1 VTEIV
6 EYRPNDAAA
15 QLVAWA
21 DAARSAA
28 ALATSLVATNVCPPP
43 FRGKPQEATAVI
55 LLGAE
60 LGLSPIAALR
70 SMFEIRGQ
78 LGMYVRAQVALV
90 QSRGHRIWTVRESDD
105 EVVVA
110 GSRRDDPDHVTEV
123 AWTIA
128 RARQA
133 GLIRRGR
140 NNEPSQYELQPRSM
154 LWARAAGDVARR
166 IAADVLNGVPELDDP
181 VDSGQAAT
189 AARSA
194 PGRVIQR
201 QPRTVEDIELPA
213 RADERPLTPQP
224 STSDVPTASA
234 RAEDGSPPPQE
245 SAEIGGEPEPTV
257 PAELPPDDVEP
268 PNEDAEPLVTR
279 AQMNLMQALF
289 IRAGARSPDDRH
301 RYLSRWLDRP
311 IESSNDITVTEA
323 SSIIDR
329 LQAQTGG
336 DDASA

>member
-1 VTEIV
+1 MTELV
-6 EYRPNDAAA
+6 EYRDRVSPAA

-21 DAARSAA
+21 DAARAA
-28 ALATSLVATNVCPPP
+28 SALATSLVATNVCPAP

-78 LGMYVRAQVALV
+78 LGMYTRAQVALV

-110 GSRRDDPDHVTEV
+110 GSRRDDPEHVTEV

-133 GLIRRGR
+133 GFIRRGQR
-140 NNEPSQYELQPRSM
+140 GEPSQYELQPRTM

-181 VDSGQAAT
+181 AEPPQAAT
-189 AARSA
+189 GARSA
-194 PGRVIQR
+194 AGRVLQR
-201 QPRTVEDIELPA
+201 QPRQVEDVELPT
-213 RADERPLTPQP
+213 RGADENRV
-224 STSDVPTASA
+224 D
-234 RAEDGSPPPQE
+234 EDGSPPPQE
-245 SAEIGGEPEPTV
+245 SAEIGDEPEPTV
-257 PAELPPDDVEP
+257 PVEPPPAEDVVEP
-268 PNEDAEPLVTR
+268 PNADAEPLVTP
-279 AQMNLMQALF
+279 AQRRMLHPLF
-289 IRAGARSPDDRH
+289 IENGVRSSDGRH
-301 RYLSRWLDRP
+301 AWLAEFLGHEID
-311 IESSNDITVTEA
+311 STNDLTVTEA
-323 SSIIDR
+323 SAAIDELQR
-329 LQAQTGG
+329 LRDRRAPS
-336 DDASA
+336 DD

>member
-1 VTEIV
+1 MTELV
-6 EYRPNDAAA
+6 EYRPSDAAA

-21 DAARSAA
+21 DAARAA
-28 ALATSLVATNVCPPP
+28 SALATSLVATNVCPPP

-110 GSRRDDPDHVTEV
+110 GSRRDDPEHVTEV
-123 AWTIA
+123 AWSIA

-133 GLIRRGR
+133 GFIRRGQR
-140 NNEPSQYELQPRSM
+140 GEPSQYELQPRSM

-166 IAADVLNGVPELDDP
+166 IAADALNGVPELDDP
-181 VDSGQAAT
+181 ADGGQALT
-189 AARSA
+189 APRSA
-194 PGRVIQR
+194 PGRVLQR
-201 QPRTVEDIELPA
+201 DPRPVADVELPTRGPNENRVED
-213 RADERPLTPQP
+213 
-224 STSDVPTASA
+224 
-234 RAEDGSPPPQE
+234 EDGSPPPQE
-245 SAEIGGEPEPTV
+245 SAEIGGEPEPTL
-257 PAELPPDDVEP
+257 PAESPPTPQDDVEP
-268 PNEDAEPLVTR
+268 PNEDAEPTLTT
-279 AQMNLMQALF
+279 AQRNLIQALF
-289 IRAGARSPDDRH
+289 IRAGAKSPDDRH
-301 RYLSRWLDRP
+301 RYLSRWLERP
-311 IESSNDITVTEA
+311 IESTNDITVTEA

-329 LQAQTGG
+329 LKAQVG
-336 DDASA
+336 DDA